1 MLIEA
6 QKKFHDLYMVII
18 ATSSM
23 FMTAA
28 FIPYLSVPVQPSYH
42 LHHSC
47 SLCLSCTTIVNRSA
61 SLAVVQCSLVTVTDV
76 TV

>member
-47 SLCLSCTTIVNRSA
+47 SLRLSCTAIVNRSA